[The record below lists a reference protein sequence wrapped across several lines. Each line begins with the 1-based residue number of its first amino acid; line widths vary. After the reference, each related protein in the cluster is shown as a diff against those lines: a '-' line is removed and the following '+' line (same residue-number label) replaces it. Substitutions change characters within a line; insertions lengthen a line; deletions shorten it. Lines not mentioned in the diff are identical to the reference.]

1 MCDSRQENFIK
12 RATVI
17 VIYAMLYI
25 KIYNN
30 TIITKTI
37 KLLIVSW
44 NRHIDHQNRMQNP
57 GTLRKFMQYTLI
69 YVRSSE

>member
-17 VIYAMLYI
+17 LIYAMLCI

-30 TIITKTI
+30 TTVTQTI

-44 NRHIDHQNRMQNP
+44 NRYIDHQNRMQNP
-57 GTLRKFMQYTLI
+57 VTLRKFMQYALM
-69 YVRSSE
+69 YVKSRE

>member
-1 MCDSRQENFIK
+1 MCDSRQGDFIK

-17 VIYAMLYI
+17 LIYAMPHI

-30 TIITKTI
+30 ATITKTT

-44 NRHIDHQNRMQNP
+44 NRHIDRQNRMQNP
-57 GTLRKFMQYTLI
+57 GTLRKFVQYTLI
-69 YVRSSE
+69 YVKSSE